1 MAELY
6 SGGAYMRCLDH
17 RVDQVPCTDQLLSS
31 GSCRGG
37 TAVRSHP
44 QLLNGGLRSTTA
56 SCDIIALSMRAPT
69 EVLLAVIGTPGV
81 TQLSRIWHKSFA
93 VPQKPRHRRLSSPAS
108 GNLQDPRR
116 EASAHYTAEQGML
129 HRLHRCSA
137 FDSDA
142 DKECL
147 RLGTLFKSPWAMLL
161 FKRRKQRPTGR

>member
-1 MAELY
+1 MLAAVPVVGLFKLLLKKLLFKIDGDHEQ
-6 SGGAYMRCLDH
+6 APRCNRCYEVDGDKL
-17 RVDQVPCTDQLLSS
+17 RVFSEQPIITD
-31 GSCRGG
+31 
-37 TAVRSHP
+37 
-44 QLLNGGLRSTTA
+44 
-56 SCDIIALSMRAPT
+56 M
-69 EVLLAVIGTPGV
+69 LLAVIGTPDV
-81 TQLSRIWHKSFA
+81 TLLNRIWPRSFA
-93 VPQKPRHRRLSSPAS
+93 VPRKPRHRRLSSPAS

-116 EASAHYTAEQGML
+116 GASAHYTAEQGML

>member
-69 EVLLAVIGTPGV
+69 EVLLAVIETPGV
-81 TQLSRIWHKSFA
+81 TLLSKRGALQVLLAWNLMCMCPPKDLGMGG
-93 VPQKPRHRRLSSPAS
+93 HRS
-108 GNLQDPRR
+108 
-116 EASAHYTAEQGML
+116 
-129 HRLHRCSA
+129 
-137 FDSDA
+137 
-142 DKECL
+142 
-147 RLGTLFKSPWAMLL
+147 
-161 FKRRKQRPTGR
+161 